1 MAAEEEANDRPSQT
15 LSEPHPNHGDRART
29 RQRILFWC
37 AGIVALFA
45 PADWL
50 ALGRFAWP
58 TLVVRLA
65 WIAAILLGAL
75 ALRGAGPQRIRA
87 LVAVLAG
94 TSTVFY
100 GALVQLTGG
109 REGPLFG
116 WMVVF
121 PVAVALLVQDHPG
134 AIVTTGAAL
143 LVCGLGILVG
153 SGAAPGYA
161 TLWAVQAV
169 VMTWLA
175 LYASHIHRKM
185 REREMALRTARD
197 EAAAQMRASDAAVA
211 ARDEFLAVAAHELRT
226 PLTSLLLHIEAMERG
241 VPTPAVGPSGRFA
254 AGEVELC
261 PTDPFASG
269 SESVRAVRSRFDAVA
284 RQARRLSA
292 LIDGMLDVSR
302 LTGGRLELELTEL
315 DLAGLVRE
323 LVQRFAADALAA
335 GCTLTVR
342 TDAPLRGVWDPARLD
357 QILTN
362 LVANAL
368 KYGAGSPIEVEA
380 HGGDERV
387 WLTVRD
393 HGIGIAPADQHRI
406 FQRFERAASERHYG
420 GLGLGLWIASE
431 LTKGLGG
438 EIAVDSAPGAGA
450 AFTVTLPRRTAHAR
464 PTPTASRIPFAARS
478 GSGRGA

>member
-1 MAAEEEANDRPSQT
+1 MAAEEEAIDRPSQT
-15 LSEPHPNHGDRART
+15 LSEPQGNREDRVRT

-58 TLVVRLA
+58 TLLVRLA
-65 WIAAILLGAL
+65 WMAAILLGAL
-75 ALRGAGPQRIRA
+75 ALRGASPRRTRA

-121 PVAVALLVQDHPG
+121 PVAVALLVQDFPG

-143 LVCGLGILVG
+143 LVSGLAILAR
-153 SGAAPGYA
+153 SGVSSGFAA
-161 TLWAVQAV
+161 LWAVQAV

-185 REREMALRTARD
+185 REREAALRASRD
-197 EAAAQMRASDAAVA
+197 EAAAQMRASEASVA

-226 PLTSLLLHIEAMERG
+226 PLTSLLLHIEAIERG
-241 VPTPAVGPSGRFA
+241 VPSATVGPSALPPDQR
-254 AGEVELC
+254 
-261 PTDPFASG
+261 
-269 SESVRAVRSRFDAVA
+269 RFDGVA

-315 DLAGLVRE
+315 DLATLVRE
-323 LVQRFAADALAA
+323 LLQRFAADAAAA

-357 QILTN
+357 QIVTN

-380 HGGDERV
+380 RGGDERV

-393 HGIGIAPADQHRI
+393 HGIGIAPADQLRI

-431 LTKGLGG
+431 LAKGLGG
-438 EIAVDSAPGAGA
+438 DITVDSAPGAGA
-450 AFTVTLPRRTAHAR
+450 AFTVTLPRRTAERR
-464 PTPTASRIPFAARS
+464 PTPTASSPLARVVLS
-478 GSGRGA
+478 RSSSGRGA